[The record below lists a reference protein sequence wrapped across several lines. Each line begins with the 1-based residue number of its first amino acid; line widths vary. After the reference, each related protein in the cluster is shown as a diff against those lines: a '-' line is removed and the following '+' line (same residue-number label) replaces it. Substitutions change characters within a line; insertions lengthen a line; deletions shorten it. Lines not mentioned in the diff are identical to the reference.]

1 MKLSFQNLLMYNNK
15 EIYVSQTLLFHLS
28 KYNNIK
34 ILSYQI
40 FIAAIF
46 KESYY
51 SYFALAKHAPINGYR
66 SLIPDFL
73 SLVIIIHQNR
83 PGQLID
89 INIKIHFILAKS
101 K

>member
-1 MKLSFQNLLMYNNK
+1 MLVKRYYFIYQNITIL
-15 EIYVSQTLLFHLS
+15 
-28 KYNNIK
+28 KYYHIK
-34 ILSYQI
+34 YSSNP
-40 FIAAIF
+40 F

-89 INIKIHFILAKS
+89 IDIKIHFILAKS

>member
-40 FIAAIF
+40 FIQSIQRVI
-46 KESYY
+46 
-51 SYFALAKHAPINGYR
+51 L
-66 SLIPDFL
+66 LILRTCQTCADKRIQVTNPRL
-73 SLVIIIHQNR
+73 PQPCYNN
-83 PGQLID
+83 P
-89 INIKIHFILAKS
+89 S
-101 K
+101 KQAWSAD

>member
-1 MKLSFQNLLMYNNK
+1 MLVKRYYF
-15 EIYVSQTLLFHLS
+15 IYPNITIL
-28 KYNNIK
+28 KYYRIK
-34 ILSYQI
+34 YSS
-40 FIAAIF
+40 AAIF

-51 SYFALAKHAPINGYR
+51 SYFALAKHTPINGYR

-89 INIKIHFILAKS
+89 INIKIHFIFAKS

>member
-1 MKLSFQNLLMYNNK
+1 MYNNK

-28 KYNNIK
+28 KYNNTD
-34 ILSYQI
+34 
-40 FIAAIF
+40 
-46 KESYY
+46 
-51 SYFALAKHAPINGYR
+51 FALAKHAPINGYR

-89 INIKIHFILAKS
+89 INIKIHFIFAKS